1 MPSTMNQTVKQ
12 LSHPEGLTKKG
23 QKRREEIIFVA
34 RQRLINRGYDAVV
47 LREIADEMGSSLGNI
62 QYYFRT
68 RRDLLA
74 AVVASE
80 ISGDIEDAV
89 GTGLNKGTP
98 DEKLKRFCEVV
109 LTRWGGDAGIVWS
122 GMLFLRHHY
131 DEVQELIEVVY
142 HLFYEALIDIIGEIC
157 PEDSKAVLTRK
168 AMMVTSLLD
177 GASLQPVLNK
187 AFLSSV
193 PGIAL
198 TLVNET

>member
-1 MPSTMNQTVKQ
+1 MNQTVKQ
-12 LSHPEGLTKKG
+12 LSQPEGLTRKG
-23 QKRREEIIFVA
+23 QKRREEIIFVS

-74 AVVASE
+74 AVVANE
-80 ISGDIEDAV
+80 ISADIEDAV
-89 GTGLNKGTP
+89 GAGLNKGTP

-109 LTRWGGDAGIVWS
+109 LAKWGGDAGIVWS
-122 GMLFLRHHY
+122 GMLFFRHHY
-131 DEVQELIEVVY
+131 DEVQELMEVVY
-142 HLFYEALIDIIGEIC
+142 HLFYEALIDIIGEIR
-157 PEDSKAVLTRK
+157 PDDSKAVLKRK

-177 GASLQPVLNK
+177 GASLQPLPNK
-187 AFLSSV
+187 RFLSSV
-193 PGIAL
+193 PDIAL